1 MDGSLYFLASTLST
15 HTQALLADPRCSLLV
30 GEPGKGDP
38 LAHPRLTMTGSA
50 ERIGTGDLRERLKR
64 RYLARHPKAAL
75 YVDFPDFS
83 FWRLELAR
91 ASLNGGFGRAY
102 AMTPADV
109 LTELTGTEDQS
120 EEHTFELQSLMRI
133 SSAVFCL

>member
-64 RYLARHPKAAL
+64 RYPARHPKAAP
-75 YVDFPDFS
+75 YVAFPDLS
-83 FWRLELAR
+83 FWSCQDDRVHF
-91 ASLNGGFGRAY
+91 NGR
-102 AMTPADV
+102 
-109 LTELTGTEDQS
+109 TEERRTGDRYVS
-120 EEHTFELQSLMRI
+120 NDNI
-133 SSAVFCL
+133 

>member
-1 MDGSLYFLASTLST
+1 MRIRDGSSDVCSCDLPLATRCGLGSDMDGSLYFLASTLST

-64 RYLARHPKAAL
+64 RYLARHPKAAPH
-75 YVDFPDFS
+75 VDFPALDRKS
-83 FWRLELAR
+83 F
-91 ASLNGGFGRAY
+91 
-102 AMTPADV
+102 V
-109 LTELTGTEDQS
+109 
-120 EEHTFELQSLMRI
+120 
-133 SSAVFCL
+133 